1 MCEGVDVCVDLGKA
15 IDQLGLDMLG
25 FDSDA

>member
-1 MCEGVDVCVDLGKA
+1 MCEGLDVCMALGKA
-15 IDQLGLDMLG
+15 INQLGLDMLG